1 MCTSFTVTAED
12 GSVTA
17 GRTME
22 FAFDLESR
30 LLVFPR
36 GMSYQAKSPDPAV
49 PGYSWRGTYGSV
61 GMNLLGRECLL
72 DGVNETGLYF
82 GALYLPNFTEYQ
94 TVPVGRESESMS
106 QIHDVG
112 NYLLSTCASV
122 SEAAAALE
130 RVLVWGQP
138 DPGTGKPIELHYTLH
153 DASGSSLVAEYID
166 GELQLHDNPLSV
178 LTNSPPFEWHLLNTG
193 NYVNLSAVNVPDLP
207 LSGYDVSAL
216 GQGSGMLG
224 LPGDFTPPSRFV
236 RAVALTQAAEPA
248 PDAATSA
255 IVAAHILDSFDIPK
269 GFVRSGEDGPDS
281 IEYTEWSTIAGL
293 AADHRRY
300 FVRYYDSPVWCAVD
314 LSDLDFDQEDVT
326 VLDTTATWCV
336 DVTPSA

>member
-30 LLVFPR
+30 LIVFPR
-36 GMSYQAKSPDPAV
+36 GMSYEAKSPDPSV
-49 PGYSWRGTYGSV
+49 PGYSWRGAYGTV

-72 DGVNETGLYF
+72 DGVNEAGLYF
-82 GALYLPNFTEYQ
+82 GALYLPHFTEYQ
-94 TVPVGRESESMS
+94 SVPVGRESESMS

-112 NYLLSTCASV
+112 NYLLSTCASA

-138 DPGTGKPIELHYTLH
+138 DPSTGLPIDLHYTLH
-153 DASGSSLVAEYID
+153 DAGGNSLVAEYID

-178 LTNSPPFEWHLLNTG
+178 LTNSPPFDWHLLNTG

-207 LSGYDVSAL
+207 LSNYNVNAL

-236 RAVALTQAAEPA
+236 RAVALSQSAEPA
-248 PDAATSA
+248 ADAAGAA
-255 IVAAHILDSFDIPK
+255 IVASHILDSFDIPK
-269 GFVRSGEDGPDS
+269 GLVRSGESGPDS

-293 AADHRRY
+293 GDGDRRY
-300 FVRYYDSPVWCAVD
+300 FVRFYDSPVWCVVD
-314 LSDLDFDQEDVT
+314 LEKLDFDQSGVT
-326 VLDTTATWCV
+326 PVDTRADWLV